1 MKFIDKKYL
10 FYVSQSKNGLQKKK
24 SAESKHKWYNVN
36 NIYFH
41 DLAKAIQSHP
51 IKWWE
56 QKLYFFK
63 SNEKIPRALNKN
75 EIIRNSVERQKKK
88 KHSAQMKM
96 LISSFYFAT
105 TQQTSERSSY
115 TTTGAWGCYEDLKRR
130 KYNKKRHI
138 TKHFFPLTLC
148 FVCILQ

>member
-1 MKFIDKKYL
+1 
-10 FYVSQSKNGLQKKK
+10 
-24 SAESKHKWYNVN
+24 
-36 NIYFH
+36 
-41 DLAKAIQSHP
+41 
-51 IKWWE
+51 
-56 QKLYFFK
+56 
-63 SNEKIPRALNKN
+63 
-75 EIIRNSVERQKKK
+75 
-88 KHSAQMKM
+88 MKM

-148 FVCILQ
+148 FVCILQQYSTCVVYCIIHNVYSFRRNVFKKKNRVDVHGGIRGTGEDVGIYGRWWCGYITQIYQFYWHGWKKIKWRKILYNRQQTVRQIN